1 MYSSWAEK
9 EICYFQDPAIQKR
22 ANKVITHRGLILSKG
37 KSWNHE
43 KFMWGGGKVQ
53 TASTYELD
61 PIPTK
66 IIYYRDV
73 IILTRGISI
82 WSTRYKNSEIPL
94 TLIWLLW
101 FDIGG
106 EVRRF
111 SDITIKNFNKIN
123 LLCCTCPIGAWVFRA
138 LLGLKNN
145 FFSLSLT
152 AVDLFVD
159 QTWSDSTFGVKVG
172 GEGGFNF
179 SNPNN
184 FGKFWSKPN

>member
-82 WSTRYKNSEIPL
+82 WSTRYKNWEAGKSEDSRTL
-94 TLIWLLW
+94 LSKTLIKLIYFVVPVPLEHEFFGPCW
-101 FDIGG
+101 
-106 EVRRF
+106 V
-111 SDITIKNFNKIN
+111 SKI
-123 LLCCTCPIGAWVFRA
+123 
-138 LLGLKNN
+138 
-145 FFSLSLT
+145 FFFLSH
-152 AVDLFVD
+152 
-159 QTWSDSTFGVKVG
+159 
-172 GEGGFNF
+172 
-179 SNPNN
+179 
-184 FGKFWSKPN
+184 

>member
-1 MYSSWAEK
+1 MESRKIY
-9 EICYFQDPAIQKR
+9 
-22 ANKVITHRGLILSKG
+22 V
-37 KSWNHE
+37 
-43 KFMWGGGKVQ
+43 GGVCKVQ

-101 FDIGG
+101 FYIGW

-123 LLCCTCPIGAWVFRA
+123 LLCCTWPIGAWVFRA
-138 LLGLKNN
+138 LLGLKNI

-159 QTWSDSTFGVKVG
+159 QTWSDSIFGVKVG
-172 GEGGFNF
+172 GGGFNF

>member
-1 MYSSWAEK
+1 MESRKIY
-9 EICYFQDPAIQKR
+9 
-22 ANKVITHRGLILSKG
+22 V
-37 KSWNHE
+37 
-43 KFMWGGGKVQ
+43 GGVCKVQ

-101 FDIGG
+101 FYIGW

-123 LLCCTCPIGAWVFRA
+123 LLCCTCPIGA
-138 LLGLKNN
+138 
-145 FFSLSLT
+145 
-152 AVDLFVD
+152 
-159 QTWSDSTFGVKVG
+159 
-172 GEGGFNF
+172 
-179 SNPNN
+179 
-184 FGKFWSKPN
+184 